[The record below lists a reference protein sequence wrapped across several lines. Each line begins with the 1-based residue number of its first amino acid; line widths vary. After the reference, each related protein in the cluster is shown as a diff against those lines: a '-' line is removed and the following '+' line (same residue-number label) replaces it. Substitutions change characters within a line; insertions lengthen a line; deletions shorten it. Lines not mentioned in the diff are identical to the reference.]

1 MSSTYDPGT
10 AGGRTMPTAGQQPG
24 TYQEYEAYEDYSYRD
39 SAAAAGW
46 LLILGGFW
54 GFFIG
59 LSAVVSTSYYKSLPA
74 YSSLH
79 NYTYH
84 WNVSGWGW
92 VHLILGVLAV
102 AAGACVLLGQN
113 WARWAGMVVA
123 ALSAIGSFM
132 FLPFSPFGAILVI
145 AIDVFIIWALATARR
160 PSRA

>member
-1 MSSTYDPGT
+1 MSSTYDPGS
-10 AGGRTMPTAGQQPG
+10 ARARTGPTAGRQPG
-24 TYQEYEAYEDYSYRD
+24 TYQEYGAYEGYGYSD
-39 SAAAAGW
+39 SAIAAG
-46 LLILGGFW
+46 LLLVLGGFW

-102 AAGACVLLGQN
+102 AAGVCVLLGQN
-113 WARWAGMVVA
+113 WARWAGTLVA

-132 FLPFSPFGAILVI
+132 FLPFYPFGSILVI
-145 AIDVFIIWALATARR
+145 AIDVFIVWALATAR
-160 PSRA
+160 PTSRA

>member
-10 AGGRTMPTAGQQPG
+10 ARGRTAPTAGQQPG
-24 TYQEYEAYEDYSYRD
+24 AYEEYGTYQDYGYGD
-39 SAAAAGW
+39 SAAVGGW
-46 LLILGGFW
+46 LLILGGLW
-54 GFFIG
+54 GFFVG
-59 LSAVVSTSYYKSLPA
+59 LSAVISTSYYKSLPA

-79 NYTYH
+79 NYTYR

-92 VHLILGVLAV
+92 VHLALGILAV
-102 AAGACVLLGQN
+102 AAGACVLLGQG

-132 FLPFSPFGAILVI
+132 FLPFYPFWAILVI